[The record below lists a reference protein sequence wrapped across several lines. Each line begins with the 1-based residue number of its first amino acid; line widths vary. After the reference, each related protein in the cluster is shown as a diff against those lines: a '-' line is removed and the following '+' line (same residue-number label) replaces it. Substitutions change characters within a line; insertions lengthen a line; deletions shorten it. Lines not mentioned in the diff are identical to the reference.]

1 MTAYHRRHIIT
12 HTHCADLLVRR
23 KILRLYFCRLRFLL
37 VLKLPSRSLLFTKI
51 MQTSGMRACS
61 QIPECSLSYAKVM
74 RGECNGK
81 VGKPCFH
88 NFDTAEP
95 KLILCKV
102 THHPPLCR
110 YNIMDMVY
118 ISSSGLSRCS
128 FISLNCVG
136 DSPVCALNCALR
148 CATLE

>member
-1 MTAYHRRHIIT
+1 MSGLTAAKQRHVSKDMYAP
-12 HTHCADLLVRR
+12 H
-23 KILRLYFCRLRFLL
+23 
-37 VLKLPSRSLLFTKI
+37 SQMSTKI
-51 MQTSGMRACS
+51 
-61 QIPECSLSYAKVM
+61 M

-81 VGKPCFH
+81 VGKLCFH

-102 THHPPLCR
+102 THNPPLCR

-136 DSPVCALNCALR
+136 DSPVCSLNFALR